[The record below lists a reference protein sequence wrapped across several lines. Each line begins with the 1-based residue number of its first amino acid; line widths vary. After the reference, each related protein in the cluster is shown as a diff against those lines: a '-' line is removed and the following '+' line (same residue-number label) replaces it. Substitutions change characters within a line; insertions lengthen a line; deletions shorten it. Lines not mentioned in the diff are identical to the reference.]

1 MSNSDTNNNNSN
13 KLSIIVGLILI
24 ALIIG
29 YIIYYYN
36 QSSIEPSR
44 KLEDNIYEP
53 LVSDLSYETE
63 TSVHSSS
70 STSSI
75 NNNVEPFSASS
86 LS

>member
-1 MSNSDTNNNNSN
+1 MSNNDPNNNNNSN

-29 YIIYYYN
+29 YIFFYYN
-36 QSSIEPSR
+36 QSNIEPSR
-44 KLEDNIYEP
+44 KIEDNIYEP

-63 TSVHSSS
+63 TSIHS

>member
-1 MSNSDTNNNNSN
+1 MSNNDSNNNNSN

-29 YIIYYYN
+29 YIFFYYN

-44 KLEDNIYEP
+44 RLEDNIYEP

-63 TSVHSSS
+63 TSVHSS
-70 STSSI
+70 TSSI
-75 NNNVEPFSASS
+75 NNNVELFSASS